1 MWRVTLNLNERI
13 LKLWRSTRPFGTKV
27 DESNFFTAPEP
38 LGYDFVIGDTI
49 GDADDLAVL
58 VELLYKPIK

>member
-1 MWRVTLNLNERI
+1 
-13 LKLWRSTRPFGTKV
+13 
-27 DESNFFTAPEP
+27 

-49 GDADDLAVL
+49 GDADDLAVP